1 MSRNGSSRVFI
12 VLDTQIAKSRG
23 RPRGFDMDAALAIA
37 QAMFHDR
44 GYDGVGVAA
53 ITEALGIK
61 APSFYAAFGS
71 KAGLFEQVLD
81 RYDRSALP
89 VDDLLRPEVPVADAV
104 AALFE
109 AAAHIY
115 AADPRAAGCL
125 VLESARA
132 GGEAESAV
140 AAQRF
145 KELSRNRLR
154 DFVAAH
160 FPDQAEAVAD
170 YTVSTMSGLSAGARE
185 KWSEARL
192 LGVAR
197 LAGSAIKALLA

>member
-1 MSRNGSSRVFI
+1 
-12 VLDTQIAKSRG
+12 
-23 RPRGFDMDAALAIA
+23 MDAALATA

-81 RYDRSALP
+81 RYARSSLP
-89 VDDLLRPEVPVADAV
+89 VDELLRPGAPVAEAV
-104 AALFE
+104 AALLE

-132 GGEAESAV
+132 GGEAESVV
-140 AAQRF
+140 AAQLF
-145 KELSRNRLR
+145 KDRSRDQLR
-154 DFVAAH
+154 DFVATH

-170 YTVSTMSGLSAGARE
+170 YAATTMSGLSAGARE
-185 KWSEARL
+185 GWSEARL

-197 LAGSAIKALLA
+197 LAGSAIKALLG